1 MRTLSA
7 VFAGAV
13 LVCGVAGTAS
23 AQRGGRM
30 GQMGGRTASRAGGQ
44 QLGKQAERQLA
55 QRQLFRGITLTDA
68 QKTQLQTLRA
78 DGRTQTQALM
88 KTARANRQAM
98 RTARENGDTVALNT
112 ARHEARGD
120 ANRRIALRGQLITQ
134 VRGVLTPDQQKQFD
148 TNRARLRHRATRAMR
163 GRRGGAQRRGMMPA
177 GPRGRGGMPMR
188 GGGGGGGGV

>member
-7 VFAGAV
+7 VFAGVV

-23 AQRGGRM
+23 AQRGARM
-30 GQMGGRTASRAGGQ
+30 GQVGGRTASRAGGPQ
-44 QLGKQAERQLA
+44 MGKRAARQLA

-88 KTARANRQAM
+88 KTTKADRQAM
-98 RTARENGDTVALNT
+98 RTARENGDTVALNR
-112 ARHEARGD
+112 ARHGARGD
-120 ANRRIALRGQLITQ
+120 VNRRIALRGQLINQ

-148 TNRARLRHRATRAMR
+148 ANRSRLRHHAARAMR
-163 GRRGGAQRRGMMPA
+163 GRRGGVQHRSTKRAA
-177 GPRGRGGMPMR
+177 PRGQGMPMR
-188 GGGGGGGGV
+188 RGGGGL

>member
-7 VFAGAV
+7 VFAGVV

-23 AQRGGRM
+23 AQRGGRV
-30 GQMGGRTASRAGGQ
+30 GQMSGRTASRAGGQ
-44 QLGKQAERQLA
+44 QMGKQAERQLV

-88 KTARANRQAM
+88 KTTKADRQAM
-98 RTARENGDTVALNT
+98 RTARENGDTVALNK
-112 ARHEARGD
+112 ARHDARGD
-120 ANRRIALRGQLITQ
+120 ANRGIALRGQLTNR

-148 TNRARLRHRATRAMR
+148 TNRTRLRHRAGKAMR
-163 GRRGGAQRRGMMPA
+163 GRRGAMR
-177 GPRGRGGMPMR
+177 RGGMMRAAPRGQGVPMRR
-188 GGGGGGGGV
+188 GGGGL